1 MSDTSSHDAHFL
13 QKLPQALNSGA
24 YQIVFFSVRE
34 YGGDEAVS
42 CFGRI
47 ECCCAVECTV
57 QRVGLGMLYSAQLI
71 ANFRG
76 RSWA

>member
-24 YQIVFFSVRE
+24 YQIVYFLLGSMEEMRLCH
-34 YGGDEAVS
+34 ALA
-42 CFGRI
+42 
-47 ECCCAVECTV
+47 CCCAVECTV
-57 QRVGLGMLYSAQLI
+57 ERVGLGMLDSVQLI